1 MKDHLSRKKSFDNF
15 IRYSSISFQML
26 VIILVGV
33 YGGIKL
39 DKLVRIEFPVFTVIL
54 SIGSVA
60 LAIYYAVKDFIKTK

>member
-15 IRYSSISFQML
+15 IKYSSISSQML

-39 DKLVRIEFPVFTVIL
+39 DKLVRIGFPVFTVIL
-54 SIGSVA
+54 SVGSVA
-60 LAIYYAVKDFIKTK
+60 LAIYYAIKDFIKSK

>member
-1 MKDHLSRKKSFDNF
+1 MKDHLSKKKSFDNF
-15 IRYSSISFQML
+15 IRYSGISSQML

-39 DKLVRIEFPVFTVIL
+39 DKLVRIEFPVFTLIL
-54 SIGSVA
+54 SIASVA